1 MPRAFGKYELLK
13 EIASGGMAAI
23 YIAKQREEDG
33 REKIVVIKMIR
44 SNLQRNREFIHMF
57 LNEARIASRL
67 FHPNVVRMYDLG
79 YSEGKYYIAME
90 YIHGSNLLTLHK
102 VCHKLA
108 QKMSL
113 PHILNMIC
121 QACEGLHYTHTK
133 TDVMGHPLHIVH
145 RDISPQNIMVAFSGL
160 VKIVDFGVARAASR
174 AGEIV
179 KDVITGKLDYMSPEQ
194 AMGKNLDARTDIFA
208 LGIVFWEMVSGR
220 ALFGHHPTTQI
231 LREIVEGTIAPPTQ
245 INEDVPPEIEAIILK
260 ALAKRPEDRFKSA
273 WEMRE
278 ALIEAAAHKG
288 MISSI
293 AELSQTVQDLFVNRM
308 DWVRKVEI
316 AQKKGAVVSALFS
329 DLKVEPFSGYL
340 PEMNDWPTEE
350 MPVLKLEAD
359 SPVAWPIE
367 QRPSIPRAWKK
378 WVWISLGTATVATIA
393 LFGWWFFGR

>member
-79 YSEGKYYIAME
+79 YSDGKYYIAME

-121 QACEGLHYTHTK
+121 QACEGLHYAHTK

-340 PEMNDWPTEE
+340 PEMSDWPTQE
-350 MPVLKLEAD
+350 VAVFKQEAS
-359 SPVAWPIE
+359 SPAVWPIE
-367 QRPSIPRAWKK
+367 QRHPILPAWKK
-378 WVWISLGTATVATIA
+378 WAWISLATATVAAIA
-393 LFGWWFFGR
+393 LFCWWLFGR